1 MQTIREDSYEHKS
14 GQTHSL
20 HHRGGGQVVFLLDSS
35 VEEKMTSVW
44 MKVKNGKVQ
53 LDFHLEKNAETY
65 RIPN

>member
-1 MQTIREDSYEHKS
+1 MNINQARRILSITAEEDRLYFC
-14 GQTHSL
+14 L
-20 HHRGGGQVVFLLDSS
+20 IPLLKK
-35 VEEKMTSVW
+35 KMTSVW

>member
-1 MQTIREDSYEHKS
+1 MNINQARRILSITAEEDRMYFC
-14 GQTHSL
+14 L
-20 HHRGGGQVVFLLDSS
+20 IPLLK
-35 VEEKMTSVW
+35 KMTSVW